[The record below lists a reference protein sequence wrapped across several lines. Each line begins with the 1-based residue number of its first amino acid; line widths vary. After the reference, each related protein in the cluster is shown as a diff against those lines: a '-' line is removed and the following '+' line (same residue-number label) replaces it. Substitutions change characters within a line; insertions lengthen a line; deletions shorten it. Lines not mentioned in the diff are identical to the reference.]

1 MSQLTSISPAIAKAL
16 VLLSSKL
23 EAVAKTKTNP
33 AFKSKYASL
42 DQILESVKPTLA
54 ECGLAV
60 LFRQLPQDAGTDV
73 VCVQTVVFHESGEAI
88 SGEFIAKTMKNDAQG
103 VGGAIT
109 YLKRYGLVAMLA
121 LETDDDDDGN
131 SASTQKV
138 ASQAPAAVR
147 PPVNQPASPAKP
159 QAAQRTS
166 SLSDI

>member
-1 MSQLTSISPAIAKAL
+1 MSQVTSISPAIAKAL
-16 VLLSSKL
+16 VQLASKL
-23 EAVAKTKTNP
+23 DSVSKTKVNP
-33 AFKSKYASL
+33 AFRSKYASL

-60 LFRQLPQDAGTDV
+60 FFRQLPQDSTDV

-88 SGEFIAKTMKNDAQG
+88 SGEFIAKTQKNDAQG

-109 YLKRYGLVAMLA
+109 YLKRYGLVAILA

-131 SASTQKV
+131 SASATKV
-138 ASQAPAAVR
+138 QSQPSPALR
-147 PPVNQPASPAKP
+147 PPVNQAQPARPAAP
-159 QAAQRTS
+159 RQS

>member
-1 MSQLTSISPAIAKAL
+1 MSQVTSISPAIAKAL

-54 ECGLAV
+54 ECGLAIM
-60 LFRQLPQDAGTDV
+60 FRQLPQESTDV
-73 VCVQTVVFHESGEAI
+73 VCVQTVVLHESGEAV

-131 SASTQKV
+131 SASATKV
-138 ASQAPAAVR
+138 ASQAPVQSVR
-147 PPVNQPASPAKP
+147 PNPVPQQATRQP
-159 QAAQRTS
+159 QRQGN
-166 SLSDI
+166 LGDI